1 MPNIPNRPDYFGNQL
16 LMDSQDEVTGIED
29 RLLIVSLTADLAE
42 CVDAIHSHGGKAIL
56 AHVLD
61 RANSVTHQLGFIP
74 MDLSYDGLEVKTLE
88 QKQRVLKSHPWIK
101 EDSTFWFIDS
111 DAHRL
116 IDMSEPENVITHDV
130 IRKLWGD
137 VL

>member
-1 MPNIPNRPDYFGNQL
+1 
-16 LMDSQDEVTGIED
+16 
-29 RLLIVSLTADLAE
+29 
-42 CVDAIHSHGGKAIL
+42 
-56 AHVLD
+56 
-61 RANSVTHQLGFIP
+61 
-74 MDLSYDGLEVKTLE
+74 MDLPYDGLEVKSLE
-88 QKQRVLKSHPWIK
+88 QKQRVLKTHPWIK

-137 VL
+137 IV